1 MGPSGYDS
9 LLLYVN
15 RTGQFSTTQNWLI
28 LLFGLLT
35 EFRREIAYQVLLT
48 EHIPDVLL
56 ETTSQTRQ
64 CDSHTFNST
73 FEKRCS
79 YLFGMKH
86 IKFTTSLAPEKIS
99 EIFTNVFITL
109 SVNCSQ
115 KLASLWQELFI
126 RNPICRKLGPF
137 VSLYL
142 FC

>member
-56 ETTSQTRQ
+56 ETASQIRQ
-64 CDSHTFNST
+64 CDSH
-73 FEKRCS
+73 CS

-115 KLASLWQELFI
+115 
-126 RNPICRKLGPF
+126 
-137 VSLYL
+137 
-142 FC
+142 